1 VRLKD
6 ERSRFGLP
14 SFKALGASWVVCSEL
29 AERLSEPELATDP
42 ERLRERLATLPPLTL
57 TCATEGNHGRAVAWI
72 ASVLHL
78 KARVLVPAGTA
89 DARVRAIAAEGAT
102 VEVFDGDYD
111 ATVER
116 AAMLADDRHVVISD
130 MAWGDTQ
137 GPEPGDRG
145 VRDRVRRARRR
156 AAGPRARP
164 HRHRHARR
172 GLRRLLPRAR
182 IPCATG
188 GSRARRRGLCAR
200 VRRRGTP
207 GTDPCPYES
216 VMAGLNCGTV
226 SPAAWPAVSRA
237 FDAFCAID
245 DADAEDGMRSLAA
258 IGLDAGACAGAAL
271 GAACRLLT
279 GPDSESTRR
288 LLGVEPDAHV
298 LVLLTEG
305 VTDPEHFEST
315 VGRATNTSRGDGL
328 HATSHA

>member
-130 MAWGDTQ
+130 MAWAGY
-137 GPEPGDRG
+137 
-145 VRDRVRRARRR
+145 AR
-156 AAGPRARP
+156 
-164 HRHRHARR
+164 
-172 GLRRLLPRAR
+172 
-182 IPCATG
+182 
-188 GSRARRRGLCAR
+188 SRAG
-200 VRRRGTP
+200 
-207 GTDPCPYES
+207 
-216 VMAGLNCGTV
+216 
-226 SPAAWPAVSRA
+226 
-237 FDAFCAID
+237 
-245 DADAEDGMRSLAA
+245 
-258 IGLDAGACAGAAL
+258 
-271 GAACRLLT
+271 
-279 GPDSESTRR
+279 
-288 LLGVEPDAHV
+288 
-298 LVLLTEG
+298 
-305 VTDPEHFEST
+305 
-315 VGRATNTSRGDGL
+315 
-328 HATSHA
+328 

>member
-1 VRLKD
+1 MGPVDRVGAGPGRLHARLGDDRAPARSCPSLAARLELGDVRLKD

-130 MAWGDTQ
+130 MAWAGY
-137 GPEPGDRG
+137 
-145 VRDRVRRARRR
+145 AR
-156 AAGPRARP
+156 
-164 HRHRHARR
+164 
-172 GLRRLLPRAR
+172 
-182 IPCATG
+182 
-188 GSRARRRGLCAR
+188 SRAG
-200 VRRRGTP
+200 
-207 GTDPCPYES
+207 
-216 VMAGLNCGTV
+216 
-226 SPAAWPAVSRA
+226 
-237 FDAFCAID
+237 
-245 DADAEDGMRSLAA
+245 
-258 IGLDAGACAGAAL
+258 
-271 GAACRLLT
+271 
-279 GPDSESTRR
+279 
-288 LLGVEPDAHV
+288 
-298 LVLLTEG
+298 
-305 VTDPEHFEST
+305 
-315 VGRATNTSRGDGL
+315 
-328 HATSHA
+328 